1 MDRTRRQDRRHRE
14 TIRREHRVAHD
25 EDLDTGLARRDGGE
39 RESIERESE
48 PASALRDR
56 RRRIENAVASTT
68 ARKSLDQPAEIRDDR
83 TFEPER
89 AWTARRAAEKRRP
102 ATQLDPEIHDDS
114 LALGVDRR
122 VRHLRERLPQVV
134 DGGPVEPTTTRRGRV
149 VAHAPE
155 RLVRLQG
162 HRLDVEPRLLGVE
175 TGKVAEAMIQR
186 RPCLDRRGRRLGRV
200 LVERPRG
207 IVDREMAEDARL
219 RIGVLED
226 RAPTRFDQQHLARS
240 EATASDG
247 LRGGERHGARFRCDS
262 HHPIRRDREGRR
274 TKPVPVDER
283 ADALSISENDG
294 GRAVPRRE
302 HACRPATQCRHV
314 RVRCPAQTHGLGDR
328 RQQRRGEVPPGRR
341 QQLEALVE
349 RERVGAVRRQQ
360 PSGVEQLGRDRS
372 PAAVARPPADL
383 LAVAADR
390 VDLPVVGDRPERLSE
405 PPDGRGVRCVSLVE
419 DRVRDFDRRPQVR
432 VQLAQS
438 RPRDQAL
445 VDDGPARCR
454 WHRQPGDR
462 TACRS
467 RGCLQTPPSDDQPT
481 FEQRVRRADRPR
493 DDRLDHGRTRQ
504 RGSRP
509 ERPRLERNG
518 SPANDRQTG
527 IRENPVH
534 KHSRQAGRDP
544 ASRQEQHDDPRPLGR
559 ACPSD
564 QRQQRP
570 RERHRHAGAVARLA
584 VGGECPTVGQ
594 RREACERERQ
604 HPRMRPTAGVRHE
617 PDSAR
622 IVLEP
627 LVVQRRSVVALVV
640 SIGGVHLALAA
651 PKDVERPPPGW
662 DGGRVDGVSDRAE
675 RGSVGRSRYGRS
687 RSRPAVRPSLVRS
700 GRPPRHASRG
710 RCPSPRPWPTP
721 GSRGSGRRP

>member
-1 MDRTRRQDRRHRE
+1 MRLAIAAEPGEARVGEPRLAARDGIRQGQRRRAPPDHSLTEIEQRRPAGPRRGGREAPGEDIGREVDGVDERPADVARDRADPHPGERLAKTRRERIDHVLDGLGGRDRLGAARPGQLGGKLEREPRVDGCRPDRKRHRHRVDVEDVGRVEDEIGPAAEARVGEGGVDRTRRQDRRHRE
-14 TIRREHRVAHD
+14 TIRRERRVAHD
-25 EDLDTGLARRDGGE
+25 EDFDTGLTRRNGGE
-39 RESIERESE
+39 RESFERESE
-48 PASALRDR
+48 PAGALRDR
-56 RRRIENAVASTT
+56 PRRIENAVTSTT
-68 ARKSLDQPAEIRDDR
+68 ARESLDQPAEIRDDR
-83 TFEPER
+83 PFEPER
-89 AWTARRAAEKRRP
+89 PWTTRRAAEKRRS

-134 DGGPVEPTTTRRGRV
+134 GGGPVQPSTTRRGRV

-155 RLVRLQG
+155 RLVRLEG

-175 TGKVAEAMIQR
+175 TGEVAESMIQS
-186 RPCLDRRGRRLGRV
+186 RPCLDRRGCRLGRV

-207 IVDREMAEDARL
+207 IVDREVAEDARL

-240 EATASDG
+240 EATATDG

-274 TKPVPVDER
+274 AKPVPVDER
-283 ADALSISENDG
+283 ADALSIGEHDG

-302 HACRPATQCRHV
+302 HACGPATQCRHV

-328 RQQRRGEVPPGRR
+328 RQQRRGEIPPGRR

-349 RERVGAVRRQQ
+349 RQRVGAVRRQQ
-360 PSGVEQLGRDRS
+360 RSGVEQLGRDRS
-372 PAAVARPPADL
+372 PPAVARSPADL

-390 VDLPVVGDRPERLSE
+390 VDLAVVGDRPERLSE
-405 PPDGRGVRCVSLVE
+405 PPDGRGVRCVPLVE

-481 FEQRVRRADRPR
+481 FERRVRRADRPR
-493 DDRLDHGRTRQ
+493 DDRLDHGRTRR

-518 SPANDRQTG
+518 SPANDRQAG
-527 IRENPVH
+527 IREHPL
-534 KHSRQAGRDP
+534 AP
-544 ASRQEQHDDPRPLGR
+544 APAPPAPRP
-559 ACPSD
+559 
-564 QRQQRP
+564 
-570 RERHRHAGAVARLA
+570 
-584 VGGECPTVGQ
+584 
-594 RREACERERQ
+594 
-604 HPRMRPTAGVRHE
+604 
-617 PDSAR
+617 
-622 IVLEP
+622 
-627 LVVQRRSVVALVV
+627 
-640 SIGGVHLALAA
+640 ALAA
-651 PKDVERPPPGW
+651 GT
-662 DGGRVDGVSDRAE
+662 A
-675 RGSVGRSRYGRS
+675 
-687 RSRPAVRPSLVRS
+687 
-700 GRPPRHASRG
+700 
-710 RCPSPRPWPTP
+710 
-721 GSRGSGRRP
+721 